1 MCGGAPSMPSMPA
14 MPPPPE
20 MPPAAP
26 TPPPMPEPAAPLPAP
41 AAVNAGSTDNAKM
54 QKRTSKRGQLQQ
66 AAGGTSPLKIALD
79 KSVNTQTD
87 NKKGNLN
94 IPT

>member
-14 MPPPPE
+14 PPPAPE
-20 MPPAAP
+20 MPPSPP

-41 AAVNAGSTDNAKM
+41 AVVSTSSTENAKM

-66 AAGGTSPLKIALD
+66 ASGGTSPLKITLA
-79 KSVNTQTD
+79 KSPVNTTD
-87 NKKGNLN
+87 AKGSLN
-94 IPT
+94 IPA

>member
-14 MPPPPE
+14 MPPAPE
-20 MPPAAP
+20 MPPAPP

-41 AAVNAGSTDNAKM
+41 AAVNASSADNTKM

-66 AAGGTSPLKIALD
+66 ASGGTSPLKISLD

-87 NKKGNLN
+87 SKKGSLN
-94 IPT
+94 IPN